1 MPKKSS
7 DKKQKVSKADKS
19 GKSNFLLSTYKMI
32 EQENEGGLIKWN
44 STGDSFIIENNESFV
59 KILPKYFKTK
69 NYSSFVRQLNMYD
82 FHKIKNLDGF
92 NEFKHPQFKRGNLK
106 GLHEIKRKVNEYS
119 EIVD

>member
-1 MPKKSS
+1 MAKKK
-7 DKKQKVSKADKS
+7 DAKKKKGKSS

-32 EQENEGGLIKWN
+32 EQENDGGLIKWN
-44 STGDSFIIENNESFV
+44 ANGDSFIIENNESFV

-92 NEFKHPQFKRGNLK
+92 HEFKHP
-106 GLHEIKRKVNEYS
+106 
-119 EIVD
+119 